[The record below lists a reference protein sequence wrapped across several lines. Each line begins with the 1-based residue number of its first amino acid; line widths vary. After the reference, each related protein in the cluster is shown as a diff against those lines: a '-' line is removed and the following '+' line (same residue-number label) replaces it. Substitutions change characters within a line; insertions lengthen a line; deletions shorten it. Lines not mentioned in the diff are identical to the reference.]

1 MQEMLE
7 SLGLGR
13 SPGVGNSDHSSIP
26 AWNIPRT
33 EETGRLSPWGC
44 KELDM
49 TERLSTHSSVVDTYT
64 APGNVPST
72 FTCIDF

>member
-7 SLGLGR
+7 FLGLGR

-26 AWNIPRT
+26 AWNIPWT

-49 TERLSTHSSVVDTYT
+49 TERLSTHSSVVDAYT
-64 APGNVPST
+64 APGKVPST
-72 FTCIDF
+72 FTCVDF